1 MSGSLYRLAKD
12 ADLIGLIYDLVLD
25 PGRFPELVDAL
36 GEDDG
41 QSSGRRKE
49 LGRHIRRACAM
60 FDQLQRDESRGGLAD
75 LLSHEQQ
82 PSFIVSRDGIVITA
96 NELALAAYGAGPGDR
111 LTDLLA
117 PYEAAEPLA
126 DMLHRLA
133 MAGSRGQEAE
143 ILKLEEDGCG
153 KPLLLSLTP
162 VETKETA
169 TVILV
174 RTPALVWS
182 DTLRQGLARIFALTE
197 AELAVLEALML
208 GHDPA
213 RISALRDTHIS
224 TIRAQ
229 LRSLYMK
236 TGTKGQTEL
245 MQAVFGLSRLV
256 SASFPAGAKV
266 GQPPGPE
273 EDTASVAPPVSD
285 RRYPTPD
292 LDWFERGKADGTP
305 ILTMHDELVGDAFL
319 LALARSPLGAGLRY
333 IVPIRPGYGA
343 VAEIADE
350 TLRTRALTASCAE
363 LVATRCSGKPVTMLA
378 HGNGFYFAAYF
389 AWQHPDLVR
398 RIVAISPMTPIRSDE
413 DLAGMPRYNG
423 FVSSAARKDS
433 KLLEFILRAGFSL
446 YGRIGPR
453 RFAKMVF
460 SDPDDRRLLDRPD
473 VVDSLEQGA
482 ELVGRRHHGLL
493 MDEKSVRGDWSAM
506 LAECECPTRFL
517 VGERDASR
525 RHRVER
531 AAARMKDASVTI
543 VPEAGQLL
551 AFGAPDSVL
560 TALGRRRSDDRAP
573 APDASR
579 LPSRRSVP

>member
-1 MSGSLYRLAKD
+1 MAKD

-25 PGRFPELVDAL
+25 PGRFPELVDSL
-36 GEDDG
+36 GEG
-41 QSSGRRKE
+41 GGPSPGERE
-49 LGRHIRRACAM
+49 GIGRHIRRACAM
-60 FDQLQRDESRGGLAD
+60 FDQLQRDESRGGLAV
-75 LLSHEQQ
+75 LLAHEQQ
-82 PSFIVSRDGIVITA
+82 PSFLVSRDGLVITA

-117 PYEAAEPLA
+117 PYEAAETLA
-126 DMLHRLA
+126 DVLHRLA

-143 ILKLEEDGCG
+143 ILKLEENGCG

-162 VETKETA
+162 VETKEAA

-182 DTLRQGLARIFALTE
+182 DTLRQGLARIFTLTE

-208 GHDPA
+208 GHDPT
-213 RISALRDTHIS
+213 RISVLRDTHIS

-266 GQPPGPE
+266 GRTSGPE
-273 EDTASVAPPVSD
+273 AGADSIAAPVSE

-292 LDWFERGKADGTP
+292 LDWFERGSPDGAP
-305 ILTMHDELVGDAFL
+305 VLTMHDELIGDAFL
-319 LALARSPLGAGLRY
+319 LALARSPLGADLRY
-333 IVPIRPGYGA
+333 IVPVRSGYGA

-350 TLRTRALTASCAE
+350 TVRTRALTASCAE
-363 LVATRCSGKPVTMLA
+363 LVAGRCSGEPATILA

-398 RIVAISPMTPIRSDE
+398 RIVAISPMTPIRNDD
-413 DLAGMPRYNG
+413 DLDGMPRYNG
-423 FVSSAARKDS
+423 FVSAAARKDG

-446 YGRIGPR
+446 YGRIGPK

-460 SDPDDRRLLDRPD
+460 SHPDDRRLLDRPD
-473 VVDSLEQGA
+473 IVDCLAQGA

-493 MDEKSVRGDWSAM
+493 EDEKSVRGDWSAM
-506 LAECECPTRFL
+506 LAECGCPTRFL
-517 VGERDASR
+517 VGESDTSR
-525 RHRVER
+525 RCRVER
-531 AAARMKDASVTI
+531 SAARMKDACVTI
-543 VPEAGQLL
+543 VPGAGQLL

-560 TALGRRRSDDRAP
+560 AALGEGQSDGRAD
-573 APDASR
+573 APNASR